1 LRLTKG
7 WKIGIT
13 GAVVAVIGWLLWG
26 ISIFTKWGD
35 SYSFYFVTSWFVG
48 LLVLGYGANLIRKE
62 KKQVK
67 P

>member
-35 SYSFYFVTSWFVG
+35 SYSFYFVTAWFVG
-48 LLVLGYGANLIRKE
+48 LSVLGYGANLIRKE